1 MKTASELIM
10 SAKIDQRE
18 AELLLATLISSD
30 RAQLKANLNQ
40 KISEKK
46 TQRFEQWIQRRKN
59 KEPIAYILK
68 SQPFDGQTFY
78 VNQNTLIP
86 RPETEQ
92 LVQWIAKEIPLTKK
106 KVDLIWDVGT
116 GSGAIAIALAKRFTR
131 SEILGSDIS
140 KTALTVA
147 RKNAKQLNTPNI
159 TWIQED
165 LLGSQVIKKIRN
177 IKPKH
182 MIVVANLPYLPTSDK
197 KNLTKDVIAYEPHQA
212 LFAPD
217 NGMEYLKKLLRQL
230 RDEKSIKNETLY
242 AEYDPPQTD
251 ALKKWI
257 QAERPTHTIKIK
269 KDTCGKNRFL
279 KITPKY
285 PHQPLAI
292 SR

>member
-1 MKTASELIM
+1 MKTASELIA
-10 SAKIDQRE
+10 SADIDRRE
-18 AELLLATLISSD
+18 AELLLATLIASD

-40 KISEKK
+40 KISDKK
-46 TQRFEQWIQRRKN
+46 AQRFKQWIQRRKN
-59 KEPIAYILK
+59 REPIAYILK
-68 SQPFDGQTFY
+68 SQPFDGQAFY

-92 LVQWIAKEIPLTKK
+92 LVQWIAKEIPLTKQ

-116 GSGAIAIALAKRFTR
+116 GSGAIAIALAKRFAQC
-131 SEILGSDIS
+131 EIIGSDIS
-140 KTALTVA
+140 KNALTVA
-147 RKNAKQLNTPNI
+147 QKNAKQLNTPNI
-159 TWIQED
+159 TWIQND
-165 LLGSQVIKKIRN
+165 LLGSRVIKKIRN
-177 IKPKH
+177 IKPKR
-182 MIVVANLPYLPTSDK
+182 IIIVANLPYLPMSDK
-197 KNLTKDVIAYEPHQA
+197 KNVMKDVVAYEPHQA

-217 NGMEYLKKLLRQL
+217 NGMEYLKKLIRQL
-230 RDEKSIKNETLY
+230 RDEPATKDGTLY

-257 QAERPTHTIKIK
+257 QTERPTHAIKIK

-285 PHQPLAI
+285 PRQPLVI